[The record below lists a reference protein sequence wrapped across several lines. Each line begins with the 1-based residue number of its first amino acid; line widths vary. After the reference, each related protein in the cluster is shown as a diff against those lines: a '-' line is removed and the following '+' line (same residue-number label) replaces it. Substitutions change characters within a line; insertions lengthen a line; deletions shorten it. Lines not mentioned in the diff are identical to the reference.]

1 MQILSR
7 AHSSAEYPMAN
18 YMLITIDQEEAVKL
32 LRWYGM
38 AAGVDAA
45 DRDFLRME
53 FLDYCCEAMEDL
65 PEEFEEHEDALCDT
79 GYVILDKAFEVPDS
93 FESDNLKRRD
103 FSLVQVEANNEIPSF
118 NGFRWEF
125 CIKHCSHSVE
135 SPQIPLDL
143 VQQIAKPG

>member
-32 LRWYGM
+32 LRWFSL
-38 AAGVDAA
+38 AAGIDAA
-45 DRDFLRME
+45 DRDFLRAE

-65 PEEFEEHEDALCDT
+65 PPEFEEYEDALCDT
-79 GYVILDKAFEVPDS
+79 GYVVLEEQSEVPDS
-93 FESDNLKRRD
+93 FESDHLKRRD
-103 FSLVQVEANNEIPSF
+103 FSLVQVEANHEIESL

-125 CIKHCSHSVE
+125 GVKHANHSVE
-135 SPQIPLDL
+135 SEQIPVAL
-143 VQQIAKPG
+143 VEKIVQP

>member
-1 MQILSR
+1 MHILSR

-18 YMLITIDQEEAVKL
+18 YMLITINQEEAVKL

-79 GYVILDKAFEVPDS
+79 GYVVLDEAFKLADEDAL
-93 FESDNLKRRD
+93 FKRRD
-103 FSLVQVEANNEIPSF
+103 FSLVQVEANNEIPSL

-125 CIKHCSHSVE
+125 GIKHCSHSVE